1 MVKTVSLQSTV
12 ILPLRRGRP
21 NFGFGYGF
29 GAETEEKL
37 SFGVVSVTAE
47 SHSTVSVTVS
57 VTAVTSGWFRRF
69 LVSDSPDLSA
79 LYVDVFER
87 YYLH

>member
-1 MVKTVSLQSTV
+1 
-12 ILPLRRGRP
+12 
-21 NFGFGYGF
+21 
-29 GAETEEKL
+29 
-37 SFGVVSVTAE
+37 VVSVTAE

-79 LYVDVFER
+79 LNVDVFER